1 MFLARNIRFSN
12 DSEEYKRGG
21 EIVKEYVQKTMDDD
35 QKCKELE
42 EKMYQG
48 IQMYYMVCFCEDG
61 DLLSQWRG
69 YAKDGVSFGMDFL
82 EELAENAQ
90 IFTVLN
96 NSKNRGDDEKE
107 RYKFNDEYLRL
118 VEMPYQVFYTEE
130 EKSQNLQHGFYAH
143 PNIGCVFFSD
153 FKNKEFD
160 SCLSQIEREL
170 DGGQKVSVALVGSI
184 FGGTG
189 AAGIPTIFKILKEK
203 FCGNNNWGN
212 LCISGIFFVP
222 YFKVCDTDQ
231 EKNITIRSDRFY
243 FNTYEAL
250 SYYNATNPDGLK
262 SIYIV
267 GQQSLDFVNN
277 QYADGGAAQDNK
289 PHMVELYAALAIDK
303 FFSHPEQ
310 SGVFGSIRTKKLGW
324 NGFPRVDR
332 DNPTQMTYMADFARA
347 QAVFVAEIC
356 GFIETDGEKL
366 DNWCKK
372 RGIMV
377 PQWYVKYGM
386 KNQEQIKQAEQ
397 IKSYGVAFLDWLY
410 KVNCTYDGS
419 ERLHLD
425 ERICL
430 FGSALESVYQISTEQ
445 REKIEDRNWL
455 KEFRNKFNTFVDVTS
470 NVEYVLDKALL
481 ILSMAGI
488 VSGSSAA
495 LGAVG
500 LFLKIVALAGGQKEK
515 GINARNNRS
524 I

>member
-1 MFLARNIRFSN
+1 
-12 DSEEYKRGG
+12 
-21 EIVKEYVQKTMDDD
+21 MD
-35 QKCKELE
+35 C
-42 EKMYQG
+42 
-48 IQMYYMVCFCEDG
+48 
-61 DLLSQWRG
+61 
-69 YAKDGVSFGMDFL
+69 
-82 EELAENAQ
+82 
-90 IFTVLN
+90 
-96 NSKNRGDDEKE
+96 
-107 RYKFNDEYLRL
+107 
-118 VEMPYQVFYTEE
+118 FYTEE

>member
-1 MFLARNIRFSN
+1 MSNYIFFIGGSGARAYTALIHSAASGILNTENVNTLIIDADISN
-12 DSEEYKRGG
+12 KANEKSINLYRKYQ
-21 EIVKEYVQKTMDDD
+21 EIYE
-35 QKCKELE
+35 
-42 EKMYQG
+42 
-48 IQMYYMVCFCEDG
+48 
-61 DLLSQWRG
+61 LLSN
-69 YAKDGVSFGMDFL
+69 K
-82 EELAENAQ
+82 ENRT
-90 IFTVLN
+90 IFTCEINMMTQNILSPVESN
-96 NSKNRGDDEKE
+96 AVT
-107 RYKFNDEYLRL
+107 LRDAIGTVGEDRKRL
-118 VEMPYQVFYTEE
+118 LDCFYTEE